1 MIWLTANAVVDHWS
15 EIEALI
21 AAGRDTLTDAVDD
34 AGLSSGT
41 ATTLRNGFSGAVS
54 RTVDVVLHGVAQL
67 LPTVAGLLAA
77 TILSLVVTFF
87 FLKDGR
93 AMWTWIVDRFDTA
106 DALVDHVG
114 QRVWKVVT
122 GYILGQTAIAAIDA
136 SLITLGALILGVPEA
151 SAIFVITFFGAYVP
165 YIGATIAGFVA
176 VMLAVADG
184 GIPRGVAMLVVVLAV
199 QVLEGNVL
207 QPWIQ
212 GRAVRLH
219 PLVIALSVTAG
230 GALAG
235 FLGVFLAVPITAAAF
250 VALSELRSAGVLGPG
265 EASSDAP

>member
-1 MIWLTANAVVDHWS
+1 M
-15 EIEALI
+15 
-21 AAGRDTLTDAVDD
+21 
-34 AGLSSGT
+34 
-41 ATTLRNGFSGAVS
+41 S
-54 RTVDVVLHGVAQL
+54 RTVDVVLHGVARAV
-67 LPTVAGLLAA
+67 PTVAGLLAA

-184 GIPRGVAMLVVVLAV
+184 GIPVGWRCSSWCSPCRCSRGTSCNRGSRAEPSACT
-199 QVLEGNVL
+199 
-207 QPWIQ
+207 PW
-212 GRAVRLH
+212 
-219 PLVIALSVTAG
+219 
-230 GALAG
+230 
-235 FLGVFLAVPITAAAF
+235 
-250 VALSELRSAGVLGPG
+250 
-265 EASSDAP
+265 